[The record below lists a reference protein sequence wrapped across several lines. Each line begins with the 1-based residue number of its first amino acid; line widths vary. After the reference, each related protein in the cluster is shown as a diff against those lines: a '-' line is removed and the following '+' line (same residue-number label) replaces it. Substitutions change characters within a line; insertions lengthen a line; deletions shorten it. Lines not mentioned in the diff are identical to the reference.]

1 MIRSDS
7 TRQLEDALTAW
18 EQQTDETA
26 GMIAALT
33 SANLYEPGVLAAA
46 FQAFYKG
53 NDSIDI
59 AMKRALDAAE
69 ELLSRRPHP
78 DPAET
83 RLQNGFHRGCSEVQ
97 AALADRGSGR
107 VAIWQ
112 RRSHT
117 DIPESSAERREWLA
131 GYAKGI
137 THTLIYL

>member
-69 ELLSRRPHP
+69 ELLSRRPP
-78 DPAET
+78 SEPGPRT
-83 RLQNGFHRGCSEVQ
+83 NGFHRGCSEVQ

-131 GYAKGI
+131 GYAEGI
-137 THTLIYL
+137 THTLTYL